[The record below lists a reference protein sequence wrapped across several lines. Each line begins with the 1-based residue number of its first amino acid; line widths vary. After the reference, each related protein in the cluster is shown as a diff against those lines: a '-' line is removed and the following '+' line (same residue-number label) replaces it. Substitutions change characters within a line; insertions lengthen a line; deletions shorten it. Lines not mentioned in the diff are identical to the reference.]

1 MIISKDEIV
10 FDNEEQK
17 KEVEAETAK
26 HKSENTE
33 EEYLKRISDESQ
45 KLNFWFYAIIDQLI
59 PRT

>member
-45 KLNFWFYAIIDQLI
+45 KLNF
-59 PRT
+59 